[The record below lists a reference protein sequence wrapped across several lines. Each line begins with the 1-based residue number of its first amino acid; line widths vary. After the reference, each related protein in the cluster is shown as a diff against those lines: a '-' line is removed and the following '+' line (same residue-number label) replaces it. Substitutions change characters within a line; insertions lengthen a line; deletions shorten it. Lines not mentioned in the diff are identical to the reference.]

1 MTNKKRNQDYA
12 EDMDFSQS
20 DDMEMRTLD
29 DYSSDDVT
37 KSVKQLAVSADTI
50 VKHTEKLGLTVDGIG
65 RYLLNE
71 DGTVRD
77 FTNAQLMNDTAKHVD
92 EGVQKMTN
100 HAASFGEKIDKMPV
114 EIDATFTGP
123 SFEAI
128 RRLNRNLVIERIIF
142 VVAAVIIFAFAG
154 YTYYRYARV
163 AEQSDKLTRW
173 YDENRE
179 AILFG
184 QYLRIHEN
192 QRWSYWHKEWVNDPN
207 LEKNMYDYY
216 LLEELKSDKAKK

>member
-1 MTNKKRNQDYA
+1 MSRSQDYA

-20 DDMEMRTLD
+20 DDMEMTTLD
-29 DYSSDDVT
+29 DYSSDDLT
-37 KSVKQLAVSADTI
+37 KTAKQLAASADTI
-50 VKHTEKLGLTVDGIG
+50 VKHAEKLGLAADGIG

-77 FTNAQLMNDTAKHVD
+77 FTNAKLMNETAKHVD
-92 EGVQKMTN
+92 EGVQKMIN

-114 EIDATFTGP
+114 EIDATFIGP

-128 RRLNRNLVIERIIF
+128 RRLNRNLRIERCIF
-142 VVAAVIIFAFAG
+142 VGAFLLVALFAAI
-154 YTYYRYARV
+154 TAYRSSAI
-163 AEQSDKLTRW
+163 SDKSDELQNW
-173 YDENRE
+173 YEENHE

-184 QYLRIHEN
+184 RYLRVHEN

-207 LEKNMYDYY
+207 LEKDMYDYY
-216 LLEELKSDKAKK
+216 MFEEPRSDKEKK

>member
-1 MTNKKRNQDYA
+1 MSKTRKLQDFA
-12 EDMDFSQS
+12 EDFSPSQS
-20 DDMEMRTLD
+20 NDMDVLPQGDGTPSEML
-29 DYSSDDVT
+29 
-37 KSVKQLAVSADTI
+37 KAAKQMTAAADTI
-50 VKHTEKLGLTVDGIG
+50 TRHAETMGLAVDGIG

-77 FTNAQLMNDTAKHVD
+77 FTNAKLMNETAKHVD
-92 EGVQKMTN
+92 EGVQKMSN

-128 RRLNRNLVIERIIF
+128 RRLNRNLRIERCIF
-142 VVAAVIIFAFAG
+142 VGTFLFVALFAAI
-154 YTYYRYARV
+154 TAYRSSAI
-163 AEQSDKLTRW
+163 SDKSDELQKW
-173 YDENRE
+173 YEENHE

-184 QYLRIHEN
+184 RYLRVHEN

-207 LEKNMYDYY
+207 LEIDMYDYY
-216 LLEELKSDKAKK
+216 MFEAPRSDKEKK